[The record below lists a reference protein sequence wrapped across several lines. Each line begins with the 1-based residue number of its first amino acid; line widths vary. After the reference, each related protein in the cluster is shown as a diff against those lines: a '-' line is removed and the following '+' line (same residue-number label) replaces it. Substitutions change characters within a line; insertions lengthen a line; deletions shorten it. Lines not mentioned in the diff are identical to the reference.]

1 MRSTPAHFHQFPL
14 LWLLLI
20 GATALAALVAVDQQY
35 AAAMFAADRSYLC
48 ILILIF
54 FVLFSCHAGLHTR
67 SVARELETAHGMANG
82 LEGTP
87 DADEPAPTG
96 LPRFRLRP
104 RETIGPFVSEVR
116 QAARGQA
123 NKDTAVQQVIEIY
136 ADRLRSP
143 VELGW
148 FFVDIL
154 IRMGLIGTIVGFIL
168 IFASLSTGP
177 KPDSGN
183 IQELLIS
190 MSGGMGTALYTTL
203 LGLLCATVL
212 GLQYIILSRSVE
224 ELVAV
229 LINTSRGVDA
239 GEAN

>member
-1 MRSTPAHFHQFPL
+1 MRSTPAHYHQFPL
-14 LWLLLI
+14 LWILLM
-20 GATALAALVAVDQQY
+20 GATLLATMVAVDQRY

-48 ILILIF
+48 VAILIF
-54 FVLFSCHAGLHTR
+54 FVFFSCHAGLHTR
-67 SVARELETAHGMANG
+67 SIARELETAHGLANG
-82 LEGTP
+82 QSAGSDEEGP
-87 DADEPAPTG
+87 PSE
-96 LPRFRLRP
+96 LPRFRLQP
-104 RETIGPFVSEVR
+104 RETIGPFVTEVR
-116 QAARGQA
+116 KVAAGATNRE
-123 NKDTAVQQVIEIY
+123 NSIQQVIEIY

-203 LGLLCATVL
+203 LSLLCATIL
-212 GLQYIILSRSVE
+212 GLQYMILSRSVE

-229 LINTSRGVDA
+229 LINTSRNVDA
-239 GEAN
+239 GESD

>member
-1 MRSTPAHFHQFPL
+1 MRSTPSHYHQFPL
-14 LWLLLI
+14 LWMLLI
-20 GATALAALVAVDQQY
+20 GATVLATMVAVDQQY

-48 ILILIF
+48 IVILIF
-54 FVLFSCHAGLHTR
+54 FVFFSCHAGLHTR

-82 LEGTP
+82 RSAGTGEAGTAS
-87 DADEPAPTG
+87 D
-96 LPRFRLRP
+96 LPRFRLQP
-104 RETIGPFVSEVR
+104 RETIGPFMAEVR
-116 QAARGQA
+116 HATAGQA
-123 NKDTAVQQVIEIY
+123 NKESSIQQVIEIY

-168 IFASLSTGP
+168 IFASLSSGP

-190 MSGGMGTALYTTL
+190 MSGGMGTALYTT
-203 LGLLCATVL
+203 
-212 GLQYIILSRSVE
+212 
-224 ELVAV
+224 
-229 LINTSRGVDA
+229 
-239 GEAN
+239 